1 MDKIF
6 LLKLE
11 NGSQLEVRA
20 DNSLV
25 ILPKDLCVF
34 NKDFYED
41 LGEILR
47 ELPAPTMTAR
57 PEDLPSIKRLATKED
72 IATANQNIAK
82 SRQAMKTTQEWVDNL
97 TLPMKLINTHYSL
110 DGKQVI
116 VQFSSD
122 GRVDFRELVKE
133 LSHALSS
140 RIELRQIGVRD
151 ETGIYGGIGVCGQQL
166 CCSRFLKEFNS
177 INVKMAK
184 EQDLALTPTTI
195 SGVCGRL
202 KCCLKYEHEGYV
214 ELEKGMPRKGEMC
227 DTPDGRGRITDR
239 NLLTRKVSVTMENGN
254 ILTFHIDN
262 IKVLPKEKNKN
273 PNKGDNASN
282 KPCQCVECDVCTNC
296 SKDEHIQVE
305 ENFTPTSIN
314 NEEEDFD
321 NNISSA
327 HQTLENNNNYQDKV
341 EENNNISNLNSPNNG
356 EKQNLDSNNHHNHKN
371 FHRHH
376 GNRHHHNKNYHNNG
390 NQANNGN
397 NPNNNKNQ

>member
-20 DNSLV
+20 DSSLV

-41 LGEILR
+41 LGEVIR
-47 ELPAPTMTAR
+47 ELATPSMTAR

-82 SRQAMKTTQEWVDNL
+82 SRQGMKTTQEWVDNL
-97 TLPMKLINTHYSL
+97 NLPMKLINTHYSL

-133 LSHALSS
+133 LSHALST

-214 ELEKGMPRKGEMC
+214 ELEKGMPRKGEIC

-254 ILTFHIDN
+254 IISYHIDN
-262 IKVLPKEKNKN
+262 IKVLPKDKNKN
-273 PNKGDNASN
+273 PNKVENTN
-282 KPCQCVECDVCTNC
+282 NTPCQCVECDVCTNC
-296 SKDEHIQVE
+296 SKEVS
-305 ENFTPTSIN
+305 FP
-314 NEEEDFD
+314 
-321 NNISSA
+321 
-327 HQTLENNNNYQDKV
+327 
-341 EENNNISNLNSPNNG
+341 EENNLENSSFNDIDNNFTEEKTSPSPTSSLPIQDADTEGKNIADDNDRSCDD
-356 EKQNLDSNNHHNHKN
+356 KTNLDKNNHHHNKN

-376 GNRHHHNKNYHNNG
+376 GNKHHHNKNNHNHG
-390 NQANNGN
+390 NQVNK
-397 NPNNNKNQ
+397 NNN